1 MEKKEE
7 YRKKEGWGR
16 EERTVGRSKRWK
28 RSLVHCRDE
37 AGWMSHLPHLRG
49 LCELTCTEEGRGEGG
64 CCSRCWAVA
73 PQGHPCHPG

>member
-1 MEKKEE
+1 MGKKEE
-7 YRKKEGWGR
+7 DRKMKEGRRR
-16 EERTVGRSKRWK
+16 EERTVGRNMKVEEITCPMQMR
-28 RSLVHCRDE
+28 
-37 AGWMSHLPHLRG
+37 HLPQLGG